1 MNIDA
6 ILSEKFDLEPMEG
19 EVITSKGELILP
31 EHQTEDETVKYDYDV
46 TRKNLYS
53 LLDQGQDALA
63 SALQV
68 AKQSEHPR
76 AFEVVSNMIKQLADI
91 NLQLLDLTE
100 KKQNLFLNSRR
111 EENTTNITT
120 TNNNAIFVG
129 STQDLLKSLKSL

>member
-6 ILSEKFDLEPMEG
+6 ILSEKFNIKPMEP
-19 EVITSKGELILP
+19 EIISRGELILP
-31 EHQTEDETVKYDYDV
+31 EVKTDDEAVQYDYEK
-46 TRKNLYS
+46 TRNNLHS
-53 LLDQGQDALA
+53 LLAQGQDALFT
-63 SALQV
+63 ALEI

-100 KKQNLFLNSRR
+100 KKQKLMTKKEEPSRV
-111 EENTTNITT
+111 

-129 STQDLLKSLKSL
+129 STTDLFRALKNT

>member
-1 MNIDA
+1 MNIDTL
-6 ILSEKFDLEPMEG
+6 LSEKFDLEPIEG
-19 EVITSKGELILP
+19 EVITSKNELILP
-31 EHQTEDETVKYDYDV
+31 ENQTEDETVKYDYDV

-53 LLDQGQDALA
+53 LLDQGQDALS

-100 KKQNLFLNSRR
+100 KKQNLFMNTKRD
-111 EENTTNITT
+111 ENTTNITT

-129 STQDLLKSLKSL
+129 STQDLLRALKKI

>member
-6 ILSEKFDLEPMEG
+6 ILSEKFNIKPMEP
-19 EVITSKGELILP
+19 EIISRGELILP
-31 EHQTEDETVKYDYDV
+31 EAKTDDEAVQYDYEK
-46 TRKNLYS
+46 TRNNLHS
-53 LLDQGQDALA
+53 LLAQGQDALFT
-63 SALQV
+63 ALEI

-100 KKQNLFLNSRR
+100 KKQKLMTKK
-111 EENTTNITT
+111 EEPSHV

-129 STQDLLKSLKSL
+129 STTDLFRALKNT

>member
-6 ILSEKFDLEPMEG
+6 ILSEKFNIKPMEP
-19 EVITSKGELILP
+19 EIISRGELILP
-31 EHQTEDETVKYDYDV
+31 EAKTDDEAVQYDYEK
-46 TRKNLYS
+46 TRNNLHS
-53 LLDQGQDALA
+53 LLAQGQDALFT
-63 SALQV
+63 ALEI

-100 KKQNLFLNSRR
+100 KKQKLMTKKEEPSRV
-111 EENTTNITT
+111 

-129 STQDLLKSLKSL
+129 STTDLFRALKNT